1 MKKILSYFLPITLR
15 KYHTDHNG
23 ILAVTLFKG
32 KRLLD
37 TAISNYSYGA
47 LQRILYKALLK
58 LPFDEHTQD
67 ILVLGMGAGSV
78 VQTIRN
84 KFQSAAHITLIEI
97 DASVIRIAEDEF
109 QLSAFDHITILQD
122 DAYAFIQK
130 TTDAYDLI
138 IVDLFIID
146 TIPGIFIKKDFLQS
160 VAHKIKPG
168 GKLVFNTIRSTLD
181 RIAFSGI
188 VTELVNSGLEIKILQ
203 KLDGSN
209 DIILGKKKLLL

>member
-84 KFQSAAHITLIEI
+84 KFQSDAHITLIEI

-160 VAHKIKPG
+160 IAHKIKPG

-181 RIAFSGI
+181 RIAFSAI